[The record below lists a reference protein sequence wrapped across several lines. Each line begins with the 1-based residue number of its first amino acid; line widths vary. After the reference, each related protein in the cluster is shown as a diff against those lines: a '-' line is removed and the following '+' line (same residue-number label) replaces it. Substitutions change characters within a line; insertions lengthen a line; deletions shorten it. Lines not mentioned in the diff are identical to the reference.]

1 MSLAGFNLSTETGA
15 QWKAGIFPA
24 WVNAVWVLIIC
35 RRSQSA
41 GNSSSTT
48 LLSRV
53 LLFAFRLTKAVYRK
67 HNILKQAKYHS
78 NPTSGRRHHY
88 TGLGAWNSVILEY
101 LPLGSSTTTL
111 DRDSV
116 YARTSTSIC
125 LANIKSSTT
134 SCFPFLIE
142 LHFLLLDPDLPL
154 YQNKHIPIETRHAS
168 PPRVQRQAQL
178 GLYCTRIER
187 FSSEWVSTIHFR
199 LTSRST

>member
-1 MSLAGFNLSTETGA
+1 MESGNLSCVGQCCVGA
-15 QWKAGIFPA
+15 DYLPSVAISRQLFLDHTPKPSPS
-24 WVNAVWVLIIC
+24 LC
-35 RRSQSA
+35 LPPHQ
-41 GNSSSTT
+41 
-48 LLSRV
+48 SRV
-53 LLFAFRLTKAVYRK
+53 SKTQYTKASK
-67 HNILKQAKYHS
+67 IPLEPNLWKTTPL
-78 NPTSGRRHHY
+78 NLHHY